1 MKMTR
6 MLFERNRPLPACML
20 ALVCLLMTVATS
32 LAQQVQAT
40 LSSDTT
46 SVGEPVQLV
55 ITVEGAR
62 GANVPRSIAD
72 VDGLQ
77 VRFMGTSSRTS
88 IHNMQVTSTAEYIF
102 LVIPEREGDFTI
114 PEIPVQVGKTVFKTR
129 PTTLSVRAGGMGGN
143 IPVLPAIPI
152 PQPQNPMGQMPMAP
166 QVTTPNVPPSRQQ
179 QSPADSHQRD
189 YFGDLVVPKT
199 SAYVGEIVPVQLRF
213 FVSEGFP
220 AEFSGRPGFSGDG
233 FTVQRMSK
241 GREIRTDDNGHLY
254 GGAMFESAISAAK
267 SGELEIPP
275 ATLDVRVQVPMQAP
289 SGMDDFFGNMLRNFG
304 AMDIREVTISTKGSK
319 LDVKPLP
326 KEGRPA
332 DFDGAVGQFKLST
345 SVSPAK
351 AAEGEPITLKVVVS
365 GRGNFDAMPAPR
377 LLETDGWRTYDPSEN
392 FVPSPTDPIGFN
404 GEKTFEFT
412 LIAREKK
419 TSTPSVSFSFFDPE
433 QGKYVTLT
441 APPAAIE
448 AAGSSAPAAS
458 PSQQAAAPASPDQ
471 SPAATP
477 ASPTAE
483 TLAKVFVPSSFEPLG
498 LSPRLLLAGGIL
510 LVLWILTLAILV
522 IRARKNSPAA
532 AAAARYRENVALLG
546 KLEDPAIESRE
557 FYETAA
563 NFIDGRLAGRRLET
577 APLPEDLK
585 SALQEIL
592 QRRDEAKFSAY
603 GQTGKLGPNAK
614 SETITTLKT
623 FHEKMPK

>member
-1 MKMTR
+1 MFFEKNR
-6 MLFERNRPLPACML
+6 LFPACML
-20 ALVCLLMTVATS
+20 VVVGLLVSMAS
-32 LAQQVQAT
+32 SFAQQVQAT
-40 LSSDTT
+40 LSSDVT
-46 SVGEPVQLV
+46 SVGQPVQLV

-62 GANVPRSIAD
+62 GASVPQSIAD

-77 VRFMGTSSRTS
+77 VRFMGNSSRTS

-102 LVIPEREGDFTI
+102 LVVPEREGDFII
-114 PEIPVQVGKTVFKTR
+114 PEIPVQVGKTIFKTQ
-129 PTTLSVRAGGMGGN
+129 PTTLSVRGSGVGGN
-143 IPVLPAIPI
+143 VPILPAIPI

-166 QVTTPNVPPSRQQ
+166 PVTTPNVPPATRQQ
-179 QSPADSHQRD
+179 TPADSQQKD
-189 YFGDLVVPKT
+189 FFGDLVVPKT

-220 AEFSGRPGFSGDG
+220 AEFNSRPGFSGDG

-241 GREIRTDDNGHLY
+241 GREIRAEDNGHLY

-275 ATLDVRVQVPMQAP
+275 ATLEARVQVPMQAP
-289 SGMDDFFGNMLRNFG
+289 RGMDDFFGNMMRNFG

-326 KEGRPA
+326 KDGRPA
-332 DFDGAVGQFKLST
+332 DFDGAVGQFKIST

-351 AAEGEPITLKVVVS
+351 AAEGEPVTLKVVVS

-412 LIAREKK
+412 LIARERK

-433 QGKYVTLT
+433 QEKYVTLT
-441 APPAAIE
+441 APPATIE
-448 AAGSSAPAAS
+448 AAGSSAPTTA
-458 PSQQAAAPASPDQ
+458 PSQQAAAPTSPDQ

-477 ASPTAE
+477 APPAAE
-483 TLAKVFVPSSFEPLG
+483 TLAKVFVPSSFEPL
-498 LSPRLLLAGGIL
+498 SPRLLVAGGIL
-510 LVLWILTLAILV
+510 LMLWLLTLVVLV
-522 IRARKNSPAA
+522 VRARRNSPAA
-532 AAAARYRENVALLG
+532 AAAARHRENMALLA
-546 KLEDPAIESRE
+546 KLEDSSIETRE

-563 NFIDGRLAGRRLET
+563 DFIDGRLAGRRLET
-577 APLPEDLK
+577 APLPDDLK
-585 SALQEIL
+585 TSLQEIL
-592 QRRDEAKFSAY
+592 QRRDEVKFSAS
-603 GQTGKLGPNAK
+603 GQAGKLGPNTK